1 MKTTP
6 QSIRWD
12 NGTLELLDQRQL
24 PTSEI
29 YLTIKDPES
38 AAEAIKNLTVRG
50 APAIGITA
58 AFGMVL
64 AAIRKDDLYLAGA
77 ILKKS
82 RPTAI
87 NLSWAVDEMLV
98 IVNQKPSDLVES
110 LEKRAVGIYLGEIS
124 MCKNIGKHGAALIQ
138 PDSGVLTHCNAR
150 GLAVTEIGTATA
162 PLYHAHSKGVS
173 FRVFAKETRPVLQG
187 ARLTAWELNAAG
199 IDVTVICDSAD
210 AHLMAL
216 GHIDIAI
223 VGADRVTANGDIVN
237 KIGTRSLAI
246 ACAYHGIPFYVAFPS
261 STYDPQTAQGLDVK
275 IEERPSSEVTTSL
288 PFPIDVPVR
297 NPAFDVTPNELVTG
311 YLTEHGL
318 FESIDEA
325 VK

>member
-98 IVNQKPSDLVES
+98 IVNQKPSD
-110 LEKRAVGIYLGEIS
+110 
-124 MCKNIGKHGAALIQ
+124 
-138 PDSGVLTHCNAR
+138 
-150 GLAVTEIGTATA
+150 
-162 PLYHAHSKGVS
+162 
-173 FRVFAKETRPVLQG
+173 
-187 ARLTAWELNAAG
+187 
-199 IDVTVICDSAD
+199 
-210 AHLMAL
+210 
-216 GHIDIAI
+216 
-223 VGADRVTANGDIVN
+223 
-237 KIGTRSLAI
+237 
-246 ACAYHGIPFYVAFPS
+246 
-261 STYDPQTAQGLDVK
+261 
-275 IEERPSSEVTTSL
+275 
-288 PFPIDVPVR
+288 
-297 NPAFDVTPNELVTG
+297 
-311 YLTEHGL
+311 
-318 FESIDEA
+318 
-325 VK
+325 